1 MLLTEARH
9 TLTIL
14 ALGRMRLADLKFKT
28 RLGYRGRPCLK
39 RRNKKSKQSNQKA
52 KSSFSFFLF

>member
-39 RRNKKSKQSNQKA
+39 RRKKQSNQKA